1 MQSHARLQQPLA
13 FKQNDD
19 HQRTLRREV
28 LGDSIEAGRSSDRRL
43 VLFFYNHEPGLL
55 PAVSQSAPRG
65 GHGSCLFLNFK
76 ISIRS
81 TQHATEQLYSASEP
95 ARSGAAPVIT
105 SCRPVDSPTFLH
117 ERPESLTFDIIFS
130 KQPFLKD
137 SDTSKA
143 PQSLAYLREAIKLKA
158 ATVSVRDG
166 MRSQIQLTPTRIYS
180 NNKEYREDEFHVGV
194 VFDVAEFAQ
203 SATEKL
209 LHAQLHINKEKLVDR
224 DQAAFAL
231 DHYLD
236 MRGLPIYVFEETD
249 LAQVLKEEGDAV
261 RAAVEGEAVG
271 AEAEREVS
279 ADVSTRKSDLELQG

>member
-55 PAVSQSAPRG
+55 PAVNQNAPRG
-65 GHGSCLFLNFK
+65 GHGSCLFMNFK

-105 SCRPVDSPTFLH
+105 RCLPMDSPTFLH